1 MKERIKSFVLALL
14 VLLSIGLTS
23 ITWIDERLWPD
34 GYSLFVNVKEWPVI
48 RSFFKDSY
56 SLPVENLSKA
66 RKIVVADGLGSS
78 AVFYNGDKIFNDVYG
93 DIANLMSEFAK
104 GGVEVESTT
113 LLTKENVRQM
123 LNEQIMYAYV
133 NYSVAMPARFFC
145 QLMGT
150 AESDA
155 FSGISLVRDFFV
167 LPTGE
172 GSLELLAV
180 DSETE
185 NVMRYAL
192 KYEKTNGLIDKF
204 MNYAENVD
212 PDNYCIMALQMNMDI
227 VSPDDVVK
235 TKTLL
240 DSFLVLDSAS
250 TAVTEKAEIESEN
263 PLKDSIP
270 EEVIKCFSYN
280 PNSLYRYVD
289 GDGTTVYLE
298 NDSSLKIYKNG
309 IIEYEAVS
317 KEYGIP
323 ITGGTSLYNMLNSAT
338 EFAGRVYSS
347 ASSDSEFPVNVSGDI
362 RLENG
367 DEVEFLFDYYYKGTP
382 VATATDSGMKHAVE
396 ITVSGGRIVKFRML
410 IRSYKDSG
418 RNRDF
423 INIYEAIDKVA
434 AIYSGAETAV
444 KIEDMFPAYIEE
456 GENKYLVPCW
466 VSYVEGERIVIY

>member
-167 LPTGE
+167 LPAGE

-192 KYEKTNGLIDKF
+192 KYEKTEVLIDKF

-240 DSFLVLDSAS
+240 DSWFWILHQRQL
-250 TAVTEKAEIESEN
+250 
-263 PLKDSIP
+263 LK
-270 EEVIKCFSYN
+270 KQK
-280 PNSLYRYVD
+280 
-289 GDGTTVYLE
+289 
-298 NDSSLKIYKNG
+298 LK
-309 IIEYEAVS
+309 
-317 KEYGIP
+317 
-323 ITGGTSLYNMLNSAT
+323 
-338 EFAGRVYSS
+338 
-347 ASSDSEFPVNVSGDI
+347 
-362 RLENG
+362 
-367 DEVEFLFDYYYKGTP
+367 
-382 VATATDSGMKHAVE
+382 
-396 ITVSGGRIVKFRML
+396 
-410 IRSYKDSG
+410 
-418 RNRDF
+418 
-423 INIYEAIDKVA
+423 
-434 AIYSGAETAV
+434 V
-444 KIEDMFPAYIEE
+444 KIP
-456 GENKYLVPCW
+456 
-466 VSYVEGERIVIY
+466 